1 MPSVEV
7 KTNVK
12 VPDKITFLQA
22 LTDKGAEILN
32 KPKEYMQIILEDEV
46 AMTFAGTSDPT
57 FCVNIF
63 SRNSFSNL
71 SKNTEMSQEFSKF
84 IEEKLCIP
92 PNRGYFFLKDPGEHR
107 CGWNNKTFP

>member
-12 VPDKITFLQA
+12 VADKLTFLQA
-22 LTDKGAEILN
+22 LTDKGAEILK

-46 AMTFAGTSDPT
+46 PMTFAGTSDPT

-63 SRNSFSNL
+63 SRNSFSDL
-71 SKNTEMSQEFSKF
+71 SNNTTMSKEFSCF
-84 IEEKLCIP
+84 IEEKLNIP
-92 PNRGYFFLKDPGEHR
+92 PNRGYIFLKDPGEHR

>member
-1 MPSVEV
+1 
-7 KTNVK
+7 
-12 VPDKITFLQA
+12 VPDKTTFLQA
-22 LTDKGAEILN
+22 LSGKGAEILN

-84 IEEKLCIP
+84 IEETLCIP